1 MFDEQ
6 VEEDTEEFT
15 SLPMKVPRTALDYL
29 QSIYRNPTEPEHRR
43 LRAAMAALPFE
54 SPKLQTTAIL
64 RDAHTFAAALDRA
77 IQRSNAGKVLELAA
91 NQEAEPVAETE

>member
-64 RDAHTFAAALDRA
+64 LRRSTRPRDPTEQRRQSARA
-77 IQRSNAGKVLELAA
+77 CGQSGSRASCRNGI
-91 NQEAEPVAETE
+91 